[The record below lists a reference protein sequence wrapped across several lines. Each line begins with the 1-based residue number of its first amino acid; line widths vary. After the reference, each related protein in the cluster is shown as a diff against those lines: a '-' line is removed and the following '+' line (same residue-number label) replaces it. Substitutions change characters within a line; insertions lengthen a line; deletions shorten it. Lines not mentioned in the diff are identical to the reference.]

1 MAPVAPV
8 MPTMSRFFMAASVPA
23 NLVLV
28 VFAPFAAGYYLSY
41 FYRYINAV
49 IARDLVRDFNL
60 APADLGWLTSAYFLA
75 FALFQ
80 VPLGV
85 LLDRFGPRRCVAAL
99 MCIAGLGALLFGL
112 AQNLATLSAARAL
125 IGLGVSAGLM
135 GSIKAFTLWFPR
147 DRQTALTGAM
157 IGIGSIGTLSATA
170 PAEALLGP
178 LGWRA
183 LFFGLAALSVCA
195 ALLIFLRVPE
205 REVPGRAESWRE
217 QFAAVGKI
225 YARLDFWRLA
235 LPLVVSQGIFQA
247 LQGLWFAPWLADVH
261 GMDRRAV
268 ADVLFVSALAYLAV
282 SLALGR
288 IADALGRRGISQLRL
303 YQGGMV
309 LTTAAFAPLALGV
322 RSGLLVWIVL
332 FAAASIAA
340 IIAYALV
347 TQLVPIA
354 QSGRVTTA
362 SNVLLFAASF
372 AMQWGVG
379 AVLGLWPAEGRYD
392 PQGYRVAFAMLLAA
406 QAAAAA
412 WLLTAKDGKP

>member
-1 MAPVAPV
+1 
-8 MPTMSRFFMAASVPA
+8 MAARVPA

-49 IARDLVRDFNL
+49 IANDLVRDFGL
-60 APADLGWLTSAYFLA
+60 APADLGWLTSAYFLS

-85 LLDRFGPRRCVAAL
+85 LLDRFGPRRCAATL
-99 MCIAGLGALLFGL
+99 MCVAGLGALLFGL
-112 AQNLATLSAARAL
+112 ARDLATLSAARAL

-183 LFFGLAALSVCA
+183 LFFGLAALSVGA
-195 ALLIFLRVPE
+195 ALLIFLVVPE
-205 REVPGRAESWRE
+205 REVPGRTESWRE
-217 QFAAVGKI
+217 QFAAVGRI

-261 GMDRRAV
+261 GLDRRAA
-268 ADVLFVSALAYLAV
+268 ADTLFLSAFAYLVA
-282 SLALGR
+282 SLSLGR
-288 IADALGRRGISQLRL
+288 VADALARRGISQLRL
-303 YQGGMV
+303 YQGGML
-309 LTTAAFAPLALGV
+309 LTAVAFVPIALGLHD
-322 RSGLLVWIVL
+322 GLFVVLAL
-332 FAAASIAA
+332 FAATSIAA
-340 IIAYALV
+340 IIAYTLV
-347 TQLVPIA
+347 TQLVPLA

-362 SNVLLFAASF
+362 SNVLLFSASF
-372 AMQWGVG
+372 AFQWGVG
-379 AVLGLWPAEGRYD
+379 AVLGLWPASAGRYD
-392 PQGYRVAFAMLLAA
+392 PEGYRVAFGILLAA

-412 WLLTAKDGKP
+412 WLLTAREGKP